1 MTPLVTDAIVLHAF
15 NYLETS
21 RILRLLTRDAGV
33 QTVLARGAR
42 NSRKRFGS
50 ALDLFAQ
57 GPVELQVK
65 PGRDLH
71 TLVAFDVGHPR
82 PGLSESLPRFSAA
95 AALAECVLRVVHDES
110 APAVYEGVVF
120 GLDTISEARAEDA
133 VSAGLGALWMLVSG
147 VGFAPTLDVCANCH
161 ADLSDAEDAMFSH
174 VMGGAM
180 CSRCSST
187 APGGRRLPA
196 AARNALRSWL
206 AGEAVEMR
214 AEGDQRAHQRLFRE
228 FLAQHLPDVR
238 RMPAYAAWESGQLAG

>member
-21 RILRLLTRDAGV
+21 RILRILTRDAGV

-50 ALDLFAQ
+50 SLDLFAQ
-57 GPVELQVK
+57 GTVQLQLK

-71 TLVAFDVGHPR
+71 TLMAFDVGHPR
-82 PGLSESLPRFSAA
+82 PGLSESLTRFAAA

-110 APAVYEGVVF
+110 APIVFEGVVI
-120 GLDTISEARAEDA
+120 GLDNISRASAEDA
-133 VSAGLGALWMLVSG
+133 LSAGLGALWTLVSA
-147 VGFAPTLDVCANCH
+147 VGFAPTVDACANCH
-161 ADLSDAEDAMFSH
+161 ANLSIDENAMFSH
-174 VMGGAM
+174 VLGGALCM
-180 CSRCSST
+180 RCAQT

-196 AARNALRSWL
+196 AARHALREWL
-206 AGEAVEMR
+206 AGEAVELR

-228 FLAQHLPDVR
+228 FLAQHLPDLR
-238 RMPAYAAWESGQLAG
+238 RMPAYSAWESGQLAG

>member
-57 GPVELQVK
+57 GAVQLQLK

-71 TLVAFDVGHPR
+71 TLVSFDAGHPR
-82 PGLSESLPRFSAA
+82 PGLSESLPRFAA
-95 AALAECVLRVVHDES
+95 AAAVAECVLRVVHDES
-110 APAVYEGVVF
+110 APNVYDGVVAGF
-120 GLDTISEARAEDA
+120 DTISASRGEDA
-133 VSAGLGALWMLVSG
+133 LSAGLGALWTLVSA
-147 VGFAPTLDVCANCH
+147 VGFAPTVDVCANCH
-161 ADLSDAEDAMFSH
+161 ATLSSDEDATFSH
-174 VMGGAM
+174 MMGGAL
-180 CSRCSST
+180 CGRCATS

-196 AARNALRSWL
+196 AAREALRQWL
-206 AGEAVEMR
+206 GGETVELC

>member
-57 GPVELQVK
+57 GPTELQVK

-71 TLVAFDVGHPR
+71 TLVSFDVGHPR
-82 PGLSESLPRFSAA
+82 PGLSENLSRFAAA

-110 APAVYEGVVF
+110 APSVFDGVGL
-120 GLDTISEARAEDA
+120 GLDAIAGAHPDDA
-133 VSAGLGALWMLVSG
+133 LAAGLGALWTLVSA
-147 VGFAPTLDVCANCH
+147 VGFSPTIDVCANCH
-161 ADLSDAEDAMFSH
+161 ADLSDDEDTMFSH
-174 VMGGAM
+174 VMGGAI
-180 CSRCSST
+180 CGRCSSV

-196 AARNALRSWL
+196 DARAAIRGWL
-206 AGEAVEMR
+206 AGETVVLTT
-214 AEGDQRAHQRLFRE
+214 EGAQKAHQRLFRE
-228 FLAQHLPDVR
+228 FVSQHLPDSR
-238 RMPAYAAWESGQLAG
+238 RMPAYAAWESGQLVG